1 MMGLSYMDQRGLDD
15 DRVKV
20 DMCRAEELSGRHG
33 GVENMLEKVSALTPL
48 KIGLRKMAA
57 STQVCTAVHVESFLD
72 R

>member
-20 DMCRAEELSGRHG
+20 DMCRAEELSG
-33 GVENMLEKVSALTPL
+33 VMVAL
-48 KIGLRKMAA
+48 KICLRR
-57 STQVCTAVHVESFLD
+57 SV